1 MTPEYNHGYPGYL
14 KTAVDSVVQEWEAKP
29 VGFVSYGGLSGGSRS
44 VQQLRTVFAELQ
56 AVTVREQV
64 VFSGV
69 WDRFDEAGRLVD
81 PERYER
87 AAATMLDQLGGG
99 AAPCAPPAARSRP
112 PDGYAVRSVCA
123 PSSWSTLHSAGVLS
137 VRTARMRGWYRTGWS
152 GSTTYRNATST
163 T

>member
-29 VGFVSYGGLSGGSRS
+29 VGFVSYGGLSGGSRA

-64 VFSGV
+64 VLSGV
-69 WDRFDEAGRLVD
+69 WDRFDDAGRLVD

-87 AAATMLDQLGGG
+87 AAATMLDQL
-99 AAPCAPPAARSRP
+99 
-112 PDGYAVRSVCA
+112 
-123 PSSWSTLHSAGVLS
+123 SWWGSTL
-137 VRTARMRGWYRTGWS
+137 RTARRQEP
-152 GSTTYRNATST
+152 AA
-163 T
+163 